1 MKTTFYLLI
10 AFQLLFHRVTCL
22 AQEDARQ
29 KYISPVIGDSLDER
43 ERDFYKLFPN
53 LKDFVGAVF
62 YLEDNNSLS
71 AKVYFQDDHQLKFNM
86 YENYMAGLQNFNHYA
101 EQIDK
106 VSATTPAGKEITFYL
121 INDKVLI
128 GELIS
133 IRENSL
139 LIFPTQGGIN
149 LIDDSDLIIVLN
161 KSDILKIELPSSFF
175 GNCLLSSYTGGLIVG
190 SLSGVIASIATQ
202 NKSESNY
209 GPALIAS
216 IGWVIGT
223 VVTYFIISD
232 DNEIE
237 IDWDYDLGDLKEYA
251 RFKNFEPMYL
261 KQNEWDVK

>member
-1 MKTTFYLLI
+1 MKTTFYFVFVSI
-10 AFQLLFHRVTCL
+10 LLFDCALSL
-22 AQEDARQ
+22 AQEDQKQ
-29 KYISPVIGDSLDER
+29 KYISSVIGDSLDKE
-43 ERDFYKLFPN
+43 ERDFYKLLPN
-53 LKDFVGAVF
+53 VKDFAGAVF

-86 YENYMAGLQNFNHYA
+86 YENYMAGLQNFNHYT

-106 VSATTPAGKEITFYL
+106 VSATTPAGKKITFYL
-121 INDKVLI
+121 INDKVLT

-149 LIDDSDLIIVLN
+149 LIDDSDLITVLN

-175 GNCLLSSYTGGLIVG
+175 GNCLFSMYTGGLIV
-190 SLSGVIASIATQ
+190 SLLSGGIASIATQ

-209 GPALIAS
+209 GPALIAF

-223 VVTYFIISD
+223 VVTYFIISGD
-232 DNEIE
+232 KEIE

-251 RFKNFEPMYL
+251 RFKIFEPMYL
-261 KQNEWDVK
+261 KQIK